1 MSGVRHAAA
10 LHGGELMRIIARFSK
25 MDNARFI
32 SHLDTQRVLQRALR
46 RAKLPVAYSSG
57 FNPHPLLSFVLAL
70 PVGMQSD
77 SEYMDITMQQ
87 DISPDAFI
95 SAMNAVLPKG
105 FYIHEAHAV
114 ENSYPSLTKR
124 VMAASYTAVFD
135 DPAGVEDKIRLFLE
149 KDSVKV
155 MKKGKGGLRE
165 LDIRPLVYHL
175 ELKNNTLYMLLAS
188 SSSDILMPA
197 LLLRTLLKD
206 DHGAQVTRTGLYAS
220 RSSREALF

>member
-1 MSGVRHAAA
+1 
-10 LHGGELMRIIARFSK
+10 MRIIARFSK
-25 MDNARFI
+25 MDGAKFI

-87 DISPDAFI
+87 DISPEAFI
-95 SAMNAVLPKG
+95 SAMNAVLPGG

-124 VMAASYTAVFD
+124 VVAASYTAILD
-135 DPAGVEDKIRLFLE
+135 DIAGVEDEIRQFLE

-175 ELKNNTLYMLLAS
+175 ALEKDTLHMLLAS
-188 SSSDILMPA
+188 SGGDMLTPA
-197 LLLRTLLKD
+197 LLLSTLLRH

-220 RSSREALF
+220 RNSREALF